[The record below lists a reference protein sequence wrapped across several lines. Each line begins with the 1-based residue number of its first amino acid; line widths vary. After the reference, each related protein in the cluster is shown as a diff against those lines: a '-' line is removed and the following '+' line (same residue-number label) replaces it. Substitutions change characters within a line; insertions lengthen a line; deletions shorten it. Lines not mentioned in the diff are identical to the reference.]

1 MTKKTLKTLQ
11 ILTMNRRGL
20 ALLNPYP
27 NEQLPTILSTH
38 IPHFILE
45 KNMALLKTVDA
56 KLFQS
61 EIPYKPMGKYAHF
74 LTVRI
79 TESYPLFQTDS
90 ELNKAR
96 VRAGVKDKN
105 TISRLSMFKRKQSTP
120 ERLVGR
126 ELLRKYEFM
135 TAEECEYN
143 VSFAMDNPDCII
155 YGFAIGD
162 SGSEKSKVVVDTA
175 FSITAFDES
184 HETFT
189 LNAPFEN
196 GTMASKG
203 ESGSKAGEVTSRINQ
218 QDHIRPQV
226 FFPSIV
232 TLKDPTEASFLYVFN
247 NILRTRHYGA
257 QTTRTG
263 RVRNELV
270 GVIFAD
276 GEITSNLRWTQ
287 AIYDQM
293 KANNTLKSSDP
304 LDEDDVITSAKSA
317 IESLMNDEFIV
328 HTDFIGDAFIPLIN
342 EVKSLTNNEAGIKS
356 ILQKADIE
364 AKEYAGKHI
373 SKKKTA
379 AKTK

>member
-1 MTKKTLKTLQ
+1 
-11 ILTMNRRGL
+11 
-20 ALLNPYP
+20 
-27 NEQLPTILSTH
+27 
-38 IPHFILE
+38 
-45 KNMALLKTVDA
+45 MAILKTVESN
-56 KLFQS
+56 FFHS
-61 EIPYKPMGKYAHF
+61 VIPYKPMGKYAHF

-79 TESYPLFQTDS
+79 TESYSLFQTDG

-96 VRAGVKDKN
+96 VRAGVREKT

-126 ELLRKYEFM
+126 ELLRNYGLM

-189 LNAPFEN
+189 LNAPYEN

-203 ESGSKAGEVTSRINQ
+203 ENGSKPGEVTSRINQ
-218 QDHIRPQV
+218 QDHVRPQV

-263 RVRNELV
+263 RVRNELI
-270 GVIFAD
+270 GVVFAD

-287 AIYDQM
+287 AIYDRM
-293 KANNTLKSSDP
+293 KSNKTLNPPEP
-304 LDEDDVITSAKSA
+304 LDEDDVISAAKSV
-317 IESLMNDEFIV
+317 IEALMADEFIV
-328 HTDFIGDAFIPLIN
+328 HTDFIGDAFVPLLN
-342 EVKSLTNNEAGIKS
+342 EVKTLIGSEKGIQS
-356 ILQKADIE
+356 ILQKADAE
-364 AKEYAGKHI
+364 AKEYAKKHV

-379 AKTK
+379 AKAGS

>member
-1 MTKKTLKTLQ
+1 MT
-11 ILTMNRRGL
+11 
-20 ALLNPYP
+20 
-27 NEQLPTILSTH
+27 
-38 IPHFILE
+38 
-45 KNMALLKTVDA
+45 LLKSVDA
-56 KLFQS
+56 KFFHA

-74 LTVRI
+74 LTIRI
-79 TESYPLFQTDS
+79 TESYPLFQTDG

-96 VRAGVKDKN
+96 VRAGLIDRS

-126 ELLRKYEFM
+126 ELLRTYGFVKP
-135 TAEECEYN
+135 EECEYN
-143 VSFAMDNPDCII
+143 VEFGMDNPDCII

-203 ESGSKAGEVTSRINQ
+203 EKNSKPGEVTSRINQ

-263 RVRNELV
+263 RVRNELI
-270 GVIFAD
+270 GVVFAD
-276 GEITSNLRWTQ
+276 GEIVSNLRWTQ

-293 KANNTLKSSDP
+293 KANNTLKAPDP
-304 LDEDDVITSAKSA
+304 LDEGDVIQAATTA
-317 IESLMNDEFIV
+317 IQALMSEEFIV
-328 HTDFIGDAFIPLIN
+328 HTDLISEDFQALLT
-342 EVKSLTNNEAGIKS
+342 EVKTLTASEEGLRS
-356 ILQKADIE
+356 ILKQADDE
-364 AKEYAGKHI
+364 AKAYAKKHI
-373 SKKKTA
+373 SKKTA
-379 AKTK
+379 AGAK

>member
-1 MTKKTLKTLQ
+1 M
-11 ILTMNRRGL
+11 
-20 ALLNPYP
+20 
-27 NEQLPTILSTH
+27 S
-38 IPHFILE
+38 
-45 KNMALLKTVDA
+45 LLKSIDSKFFHA
-56 KLFQS
+56 

-74 LTVRI
+74 LTIRV
-79 TESYPLFQTDS
+79 TESYPLFQTDG

-96 VRAGVKDKN
+96 VRSGIEDA
-105 TISRLSMFKRKQSTP
+105 TPISRLTMFKRKQSTP

-126 ELLRKYEFM
+126 ELLRSYSFM
-135 TAEECEYN
+135 TDEECEYN
-143 VSFAMDNPDCII
+143 VKFAMDNPDCII

-175 FSITAFDES
+175 FSITAFDGA

-203 ESGSKAGEVTSRINQ
+203 EAGSKPGEVTSRINQ

-263 RVRNELV
+263 RLRNELV
-270 GVIFAD
+270 GVVFAD

-287 AIYDQM
+287 AIYDRMQ
-293 KANNTLKSSDP
+293 AQNTLQTTDP
-304 LDEDDVITSAKSA
+304 LNEDEVVQAA
-317 IESLMNDEFIV
+317 IAAIQTLMAEEFIV
-328 HTDFIGDAFIPLIN
+328 HTDLIGAEFQALLT
-342 EVKSLTNNEAGIKS
+342 EVKTLTGQESGMRSL
-356 ILQKADIE
+356 LQQADAE
-364 AKEYAGKHI
+364 AKAYAKKHI
-373 SKKKTA
+373 SKKSATVK
-379 AKTK
+379 AK

>member
-1 MTKKTLKTLQ
+1 MTFLKS
-11 ILTMNRRGL
+11 ID
-20 ALLNPYP
+20 
-27 NEQLPTILSTH
+27 S
-38 IPHFILE
+38 
-45 KNMALLKTVDA
+45 
-56 KLFQS
+56 KLFHT
-61 EIPYKPMGKYAHF
+61 EIPYKPMGKYVHF
-74 LTVRI
+74 LTIRV
-79 TESYPLFQTDS
+79 TESYPLFQTDG
-90 ELNKAR
+90 ELNKSR
-96 VRAGVKDKN
+96 VRAGRKDKN

-126 ELLRKYEFM
+126 ELMRNYGLVKD
-135 TAEECEYN
+135 EECEYN
-143 VSFAMDNPDCII
+143 VKFAMDNADCII

-196 GTMASKG
+196 GTMTSKG
-203 ESGSKAGEVTSRINQ
+203 ENGSKPGEVTSRINQ
-218 QDHIRPQV
+218 QDHIKPQV

-263 RVRNELV
+263 RVRNELI

-287 AIYDQM
+287 SIYDEM
-293 KANNTLKSSDP
+293 KSSNTINSPEP
-304 LDEDDVITSAKSA
+304 LDEDDVITAAKTA
-317 IESLMNDEFIV
+317 IELQMTEEFIV
-328 HTDFIGDAFIPLIN
+328 HQDYLNEQFAALLK
-342 EVKSLTNNEAGIKS
+342 EVKAITANEDELKKM
-356 ILQKADIE
+356 LKKADDE
-364 AKEYAGKHI
+364 AKQYAKVHI
-373 SKKKTA
+373 KVKNKDKDKNKEKAA
-379 AKTK
+379 AK

>member
-1 MTKKTLKTLQ
+1 
-11 ILTMNRRGL
+11 
-20 ALLNPYP
+20 
-27 NEQLPTILSTH
+27 
-38 IPHFILE
+38 
-45 KNMALLKTVDA
+45 MAILKTVES
-56 KLFQS
+56 KFFQA
-61 EIPYKPMGKYAHF
+61 EIPYKPMGKYVHF

-79 TESYPLFQTDS
+79 TESYPLFQTDA

-96 VRAGVKDKN
+96 VRAGVKDKT

-126 ELLRKYEFM
+126 ELLRNYGLI

-143 VSFAMDNPDCII
+143 VNFAMDNPDCII

-189 LNAPFEN
+189 LNAPYEN

-203 ESGSKAGEVTSRINQ
+203 ENGSKPGEVTSRINQ
-218 QDHIRPQV
+218 QDHVRPQV

-263 RVRNELV
+263 RVRNELL
-270 GVIFAD
+270 GVVFAD

-293 KANNTLKSSDP
+293 KSNNTLNAPDP
-304 LDEDDVITSAKSA
+304 LDEDDVITAAKNA
-317 IESLMNDEFIV
+317 IEALMADEFIV
-328 HTDFIGDAFIPLIN
+328 HTDLIGDAFVSLIN
-342 EVKSLTNNEAGIKS
+342 EVKTLTGSEKGIQA
-356 ILQKADIE
+356 ILQKADAE
-364 AKEYAGKHI
+364 AKDYAKKHI

-379 AKTK
+379 AKAGKE

>member
-1 MTKKTLKTLQ
+1 
-11 ILTMNRRGL
+11 
-20 ALLNPYP
+20 
-27 NEQLPTILSTH
+27 
-38 IPHFILE
+38 
-45 KNMALLKTVDA
+45 MAILKTVES
-56 KLFQS
+56 KFFQA

-74 LTVRI
+74 LTIRI
-79 TESYPLFQTDS
+79 TESYPLFQTDA

-96 VRAGVKDKN
+96 VRAGVKDKT

-126 ELLRKYEFM
+126 ELLRNYGLM

-143 VSFAMDNPDCII
+143 VNFAMDNPDCII

-189 LNAPFEN
+189 LNAPYEN

-203 ESGSKAGEVTSRINQ
+203 ENGSKPGEVTSRINQ

-263 RVRNELV
+263 RVRNELI
-270 GVIFAD
+270 GVVFAD

-293 KANNTLKSSDP
+293 KSNNTINPPDP
-304 LDEDDVITSAKSA
+304 LDEDDVITAAKNA
-317 IESLMNDEFIV
+317 IEALMADEFIV
-328 HTDFIGDAFIPLIN
+328 HTDFIGDAFVSLIN
-342 EVKSLTNNEAGIKS
+342 EVKTLTGSEKGIQA
-356 ILQKADIE
+356 ILQKADAE
-364 AKEYAGKHI
+364 AKDYAKKHI

-379 AKTK
+379 AKAGKE

>member
-1 MTKKTLKTLQ
+1 M
-11 ILTMNRRGL
+11 
-20 ALLNPYP
+20 
-27 NEQLPTILSTH
+27 S
-38 IPHFILE
+38 
-45 KNMALLKTVDA
+45 LLKTIDSKFFHA
-56 KLFQS
+56 

-74 LTVRI
+74 LTIRV
-79 TESYPLFQTDS
+79 TESYPLFQTDG

-96 VRAGVKDKN
+96 VRSGIADA
-105 TISRLSMFKRKQSTP
+105 TPISRLTIFKRKQSTP

-126 ELLRKYEFM
+126 ELLRSYGLM
-135 TAEECEYN
+135 TAEDCEYN
-143 VSFAMDNPDCII
+143 VKFAMDNPDCII

-175 FSITAFDES
+175 FSITAFDGS

-203 ESGSKAGEVTSRINQ
+203 EAGSKPGEVTSRINQ

-263 RVRNELV
+263 RLRNELI
-270 GVIFAD
+270 GVVFAD

-293 KANNTLKSSDP
+293 QAKNTLNSTDP
-304 LDEDDVITSAKSA
+304 LNEDEVLETAVATIQT
-317 IESLMNDEFIV
+317 LMSEEFIV
-328 HTDFIGDAFIPLIN
+328 HTDLIGSDFEALLT
-342 EVKSLTNNEAGIKS
+342 EVKQLTGQESGMRSL
-356 ILQKADIE
+356 LQQADAE
-364 AKEYAGKHI
+364 AKAYAQKHI
-373 SKKKTA
+373 SKKSTA
-379 AKTK
+379 KAK

>member
-1 MTKKTLKTLQ
+1 
-11 ILTMNRRGL
+11 
-20 ALLNPYP
+20 
-27 NEQLPTILSTH
+27 
-38 IPHFILE
+38 
-45 KNMALLKTVDA
+45 MALLKTIDPKFFHA
-56 KLFQS
+56 

-74 LTVRI
+74 LTIRV
-79 TESYPLFQTDS
+79 TESYPLFQTDG

-96 VRAGVKDKN
+96 VRAGIADKN

-126 ELLRKYEFM
+126 ELLRNYGLM

-143 VSFAMDNPDCII
+143 VNFAMNNPDCII

-175 FSITAFDES
+175 FSISAFDES

-189 LNAPFEN
+189 LNAPYES
-196 GTMASKG
+196 GTMSKQ
-203 ESGSKAGEVTSRINQ
+203 GEVTSRINQ
-218 QDHIRPQV
+218 QDHIKPQV

-263 RVRNELV
+263 RVRNELI
-270 GVIFAD
+270 GVVFAD

-293 KANNTLKSSDP
+293 KTDNTLKSPDP
-304 LDEDDVITSAKSA
+304 LDEDDVMQAAKNTIGA
-317 IESLMNDEFIV
+317 LMAEEFIV
-328 HTDFIGDAFIPLIN
+328 HKDFIGDSFKSLLD
-342 EVKSLTNNEAGIKS
+342 EVKTLTGSESGIKQV
-356 ILQKADIE
+356 LQQAVRDAKSYYTQYVEKPKKPAKA
-364 AKEYAGKHI
+364 G
-373 SKKKTA
+373 
-379 AKTK
+379 

>member
-1 MTKKTLKTLQ
+1 M
-11 ILTMNRRGL
+11 
-20 ALLNPYP
+20 
-27 NEQLPTILSTH
+27 S
-38 IPHFILE
+38 F
-45 KNMALLKTVDA
+45 LKTVDA
-56 KLFQS
+56 KLFQT
-61 EIPYKPMGKYAHF
+61 EIPYKPMGKYVHF
-74 LTVRI
+74 LTIRI

-96 VRAGVKDKN
+96 VRAGVKDNN

-135 TAEECEYN
+135 KAEECEYN

-189 LNAPFEN
+189 LNAPYEN
-196 GTMASKG
+196 GTMAAKG
-203 ESGSKAGEVTSRINQ
+203 EKKSDGKLDGEIGTVTARINQ

-232 TLKDPTEASFLYVFN
+232 TLKDPTEASFLYVLN
-247 NILRTRHYGA
+247 NILRTRHYGG

-263 RVRNELV
+263 RVRNELI

-287 AIYDQM
+287 TIYDQM
-293 KANNTLKSSDP
+293 TANQTIKSPDP
-304 LDEDDVITSAKSA
+304 LDEDDVIMASKSA
-317 IESLMNDEFIV
+317 IQNLMADEFIV
-328 HTDFIGDAFIPLIN
+328 HTDFIGDDFLPLLN
-342 EVKSLTNNEAGIKS
+342 EVKKLTNNEAGIKS
-356 ILQKADIE
+356 ILQKADDE
-364 AKEYAGKHI
+364 AKAYAKKHI
-373 SKKKTA
+373 KGKSEEAKA
-379 AKTK
+379 AKSKTGKNL

>member
-1 MTKKTLKTLQ
+1 MSFLQ
-11 ILTMNRRGL
+11 N
-20 ALLNPYP
+20 
-27 NEQLPTILSTH
+27 
-38 IPHFILE
+38 
-45 KNMALLKTVDA
+45 VDA
-56 KLFQS
+56 KLFHQ
-61 EIPYKPMGKYAHF
+61 EIPYKPMGKYVHF
-74 LTVRI
+74 LTIRV
-79 TESYPLFQTDS
+79 TESYPLFQTDG

-96 VRAGVKDKN
+96 VRAGVQDKKA
-105 TISRLSMFKRKQSTP
+105 ISRLSMFKRKQSTP

-126 ELLRKYEFM
+126 ELLRNYGLM

-143 VSFAMDNPDCII
+143 VSFAMNNPDCII

-189 LNAPFEN
+189 FNAPFEN

-203 ESGSKAGEVTSRINQ
+203 ENGTKPGEVTSRINQ

-263 RVRNELV
+263 RVRNELL

-293 KANNTLKSSDP
+293 KTKNTLHSLDP
-304 LDEDDVITSAKSA
+304 LDENEVITAAVTA
-317 IESLMNDEFIV
+317 IESLMSKEFIV
-328 HTDFIGDAFIPLIN
+328 HTDFIGDSFTPLLN
-342 EVKSLTNNEAGIKS
+342 EVKALTGSEAGITAM
-356 ILQKADIE
+356 LQQADTE
-364 AKEYAGKHI
+364 AKAYANKHM

-379 AKTK
+379 AKSK

>member
-1 MTKKTLKTLQ
+1 MSF
-11 ILTMNRRGL
+11 
-20 ALLNPYP
+20 LNS
-27 NEQLPTILSTH
+27 I
-38 IPHFILE
+38 
-45 KNMALLKTVDA
+45 DA
-56 KLFQS
+56 KHFHN
-61 EIPYKPMGKYAHF
+61 EIPYKPMGKYVHF
-74 LTVRI
+74 LTIRV
-79 TESYPLFQTDS
+79 TESYPLFQTDQ

-96 VRAGVKDKN
+96 VRAGIKN
-105 TISRLSMFKRKQSTP
+105 ATPISRLSMFKRKQSTP

-126 ELLRKYEFM
+126 ELLRNYGLM

-143 VSFAMDNPDCII
+143 VKFAMDNPDCII

-175 FSITAFDES
+175 FSITSFDES

-203 ESGSKAGEVTSRINQ
+203 EEGSKPGEVTSRINS
-218 QDHIRPQV
+218 QDHINPQV

-263 RVRNELV
+263 KVRNELI

-276 GEITSNLRWTQ
+276 GEILSNLRWTQ
-287 AIYDQM
+287 AIYDHLQTE
-293 KANNTLKSSDP
+293 NQLTSRDP
-304 LDEDDVITSAKSA
+304 LNEDDVLKTATIT
-317 IESLMNDEFIV
+317 INNLMKDEFIV
-328 HTDFIGDAFIPLIN
+328 HTDFIGESFTDLLT
-342 EVKSLTNNEAGIKS
+342 EVKEITGNETKLKAMLKKADQEAKNYASKHIKGK
-356 ILQKADIE
+356 QKA
-364 AKEYAGKHI
+364 ANK
-373 SKKKTA
+373 
-379 AKTK
+379 

>member
-1 MTKKTLKTLQ
+1 MTFLKT
-11 ILTMNRRGL
+11 I
-20 ALLNPYP
+20 
-27 NEQLPTILSTH
+27 
-38 IPHFILE
+38 
-45 KNMALLKTVDA
+45 DA
-56 KLFQS
+56 KFFHS
-61 EIPYKPMGKYAHF
+61 EIPYKPMGKYVHF
-74 LTVRI
+74 LTVRV

-96 VRAGVKDKN
+96 VRAGVTDKT

-126 ELLRKYEFM
+126 ELLRNYGLM

-143 VSFAMDNPDCII
+143 VSFAMNNPDCII
-155 YGFAIGD
+155 YGFAIGE

-175 FSITAFDES
+175 FSITSFDES

-189 LNAPFEN
+189 LNAPYEN
-196 GTMASKG
+196 GTMSRK
-203 ESGSKAGEVTSRINQ
+203 GEVTSRINQ

-270 GVIFAD
+270 GVVFAD

-287 AIYDQM
+287 KIYDLM
-293 KANNTLKSSDP
+293 KTNNTLKSPDP
-304 LDEDDVITSAKSA
+304 LDEEDVIESAKNA
-317 IESLMNDEFIV
+317 IESLMSEEFIV
-328 HTDFIGDAFIPLIN
+328 HTKFIGEAFTPLLS
-342 EVKSLTNNEAGIKS
+342 EVKALTISETGIKS
-356 ILQKADIE
+356 ILQKADDE
-364 AKEYAGKHI
+364 AKAYFNKYVEKP
-373 SKKKTA
+373 KKTP
-379 AKTK
+379 AKSK

>member
-1 MTKKTLKTLQ
+1 
-11 ILTMNRRGL
+11 
-20 ALLNPYP
+20 
-27 NEQLPTILSTH
+27 
-38 IPHFILE
+38 
-45 KNMALLKTVDA
+45 MALLKTVEP
-56 KLFQS
+56 KFFQA

-74 LTVRI
+74 LTIRI
-79 TESYPLFQTDS
+79 TESYPLFQTDA
-90 ELNKAR
+90 ELNKVR
-96 VRAGVKDKN
+96 VRAGVKDKT

-126 ELLRKYEFM
+126 ELLRNYGLM

-143 VSFAMDNPDCII
+143 VNFAMDNPDCII

-189 LNAPFEN
+189 LNAPYEN

-203 ESGSKAGEVTSRINQ
+203 ENGSKPGEVTSRINQ

-263 RVRNELV
+263 RVRNELI
-270 GVIFAD
+270 GVVFAD

-293 KANNTLKSSDP
+293 KSNNTLNPPDP
-304 LDEDDVITSAKSA
+304 LDEDDVMTAAKNA
-317 IESLMNDEFIV
+317 IEALMADEFIV
-328 HTDFIGDAFIPLIN
+328 HTDLIGDAFVSLIN
-342 EVKSLTNNEAGIKS
+342 EVKTLTGSEKGIQA
-356 ILQKADIE
+356 ILQKADAE
-364 AKEYAGKHI
+364 AKEYANKHI

-379 AKTK
+379 AKAGQK

>member
-1 MTKKTLKTLQ
+1 
-11 ILTMNRRGL
+11 
-20 ALLNPYP
+20 
-27 NEQLPTILSTH
+27 
-38 IPHFILE
+38 
-45 KNMALLKTVDA
+45 MAILKTVES
-56 KLFQS
+56 KFFQT
-61 EIPYKPMGKYAHF
+61 EIPYKPMGKYVHF
-74 LTVRI
+74 LTIRI
-79 TESYPLFQTDS
+79 TESYPLFQTDA

-96 VRAGVKDKN
+96 VRAGVKDKT

-126 ELLRKYEFM
+126 ELLRNYGLM

-143 VSFAMDNPDCII
+143 VNFAMDNPDCII

-189 LNAPFEN
+189 LNAPYEN

-203 ESGSKAGEVTSRINQ
+203 ENGSKPGEVTSRINQ

-263 RVRNELV
+263 RVRNELI
-270 GVIFAD
+270 GVVFAD

-293 KANNTLKSSDP
+293 KSNNTINPPDP
-304 LDEDDVITSAKSA
+304 LDEDDVITAAKNA
-317 IESLMNDEFIV
+317 IETLMADEFIV
-328 HTDFIGDAFIPLIN
+328 HTDLIGDAFVSLIN
-342 EVKSLTNNEAGIKS
+342 EVKTLTGSEKGIQS
-356 ILQKADIE
+356 ILQKADAE
-364 AKEYAGKHI
+364 AKDYAKKHI

-379 AKTK
+379 AKAGKE

>member
-1 MTKKTLKTLQ
+1 
-11 ILTMNRRGL
+11 
-20 ALLNPYP
+20 
-27 NEQLPTILSTH
+27 
-38 IPHFILE
+38 
-45 KNMALLKTVDA
+45 MALLKTVNSKFFHTD
-56 KLFQS
+56 
-61 EIPYKPMGKYAHF
+61 IPYKPMGKYVHF
-74 LTVRI
+74 LTLRI
-79 TESYPLFQTDS
+79 TESYPLFQTDG

-96 VRAGVKDKN
+96 VRAGILNKS

-120 ERLVGR
+120 ERLIGR
-126 ELLRKYEFM
+126 ELLRNYGLI

-143 VSFAMDNPDCII
+143 VSFGMNNPDCII

-184 HETFT
+184 HESFT
-189 LNAPFEN
+189 LNAPYEN

-203 ESGSKAGEVTSRINQ
+203 ENKTKVGEITSRINQ

-263 RVRNELV
+263 RVRNEIL

-276 GEITSNLRWTQ
+276 GEIVSNLRWTQ
-287 AIYDQM
+287 AIYD
-293 KANNTLKSSDP
+293 LLPDEVVRSIDP
-304 LDEDDVITSAKSA
+304 LDEDLVMEKATEA
-317 IESLMNDEFIV
+317 IRTLMTKEFIV
-328 HTDFIGDAFIPLIN
+328 HTDYIGEDFQSLLT
-342 EVKSLTNNEAGIKS
+342 EVKNLTGKEEGMKA
-356 ILQKADIE
+356 ILQQANKE
-364 AKEYAGKHI
+364 AKAYAKVHI
-373 SKKKTA
+373 KEKKPKA
-379 AKTK
+379 AKE